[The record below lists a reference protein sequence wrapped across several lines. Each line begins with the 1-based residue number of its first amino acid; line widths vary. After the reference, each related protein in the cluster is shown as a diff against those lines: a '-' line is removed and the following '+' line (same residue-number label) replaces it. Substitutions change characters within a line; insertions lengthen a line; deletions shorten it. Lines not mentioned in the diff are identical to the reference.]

1 MFNIYKLSTGEWL
14 GVIEQP
20 CYSCHYEAYIFDIL
34 DSIFEELGIEEK
46 DKPILHFYLNNDEE
60 IWEAFEAFDKIT
72 FILPSTVL
80 KEKIKNIRKKYHTIK
95 TINEV
100 FEDIFGKK
108 R

>member
-20 CYSCHYEAYIFDIL
+20 CYSCHYEEYIFDIL
-34 DSIFEELGIEEK
+34 DSIFEDLCIE

-72 FILPSTVL
+72 FIFPSTIPE
-80 KEKIKNIRKKYHTIK
+80 EKIKNVRKKYHKIK

-100 FEDIFGKK
+100 LEDIFGKK
-108 R
+108 K